1 METLNDLSFVK
12 PKHDQLKPKT
22 IDNMKEERKRKIQDM
37 KDKSKMIK
45 YINDTIKQ
53 IMDCSNVSVLKSDGD
68 LEFFKT
74 TITDDYVL
82 KSNLSI
88 KIFDKLEISD
98 TNIDSS
104 TKIIKKIDLTI
115 DFTYLSF
122 YINCLKYI
130 FTTLYDLV
138 DFYHFVEFN
147 TIINNLRYLNGIT
160 ITIEDK
166 DGNSYN
172 SSDFTNNSRTFL
184 TKCEELETIS
194 KNINNSLLNFDCINK
209 FKFVVLDKMTFEAEL
224 KLQLITFINLIN
236 DSVIILNS
244 IKESYDKLTEK

>member
-53 IMDCSNVSVLKSDGD
+53 IMDCFNVGILNSSGN
-68 LEFFKT
+68 
-74 TITDDYVL
+74 ITFV
-82 KSNLSI
+82 N
-88 KIFDKLEISD
+88 KLEISD
-98 TNIDSS
+98 TNINSS

-160 ITIEDK
+160 ITIK
-166 DGNSYN
+166 DNKGNSYN